1 MEKMHARRE
10 LEELQEKLAQVDKWK
25 ARHAQI
31 ESELAKVWVEGGEL
45 LAESEGQGE
54 GEGES
59 EVAVGENGGE
69 PSVLEGAESVVE
81 VARGGDPSV
90 VESTES
96 LVEVKGADVGADA
109 SASSNTGT
117 GTDAPREMGGERVGL
132 EGGEQEAVVDHTET
146 ETEADYQEAQE
157 EMGEE
162 SETETEVETEPR
174 GAGEE
179 GSAAEE
185 GSGIVV

>member
-54 GEGES
+54 GEGE
-59 EVAVGENGGE
+59 VAVGENGGE

-81 VARGGDPSV
+81 VARGGEPSV

-96 LVEVKGADVGADA
+96 LVEVEGADTEA
-109 SASSNTGT
+109 SASSNIGT
-117 GTDAPREMGGERVGL
+117 GTDAPKEVGGEQVGL
-132 EGGEQEAVVDHTET
+132 ERGEQEAVVDHTET

-174 GAGEE
+174 GEGEE
-179 GSAAEE
+179 GSAAGE

>member
-1 MEKMHARRE
+1 MHARRE
-10 LEELQEKLAQVDKWK
+10 LEELQDKLAQVEKWK

-45 LAESEGQGE
+45 LAESEE
-54 GEGES
+54 GEREG

-69 PSVLEGAESVVE
+69 PSVVGGAESVVE
-81 VARGGDPSV
+81 VVAGGEPSV

-96 LVEVKGADVGADA
+96 LVEVDGADVDADA
-109 SASSNTGT
+109 SAGSNTGT
-117 GTDAPREMGGERVGL
+117 GTDALEQVGGEQLGL

-146 ETEADYQEAQE
+146 ETEADYEEAQE

-162 SETETEVETEPR
+162 SETETEVEMEPR
-174 GAGEE
+174 GEGGEESAAGE
-179 GSAAEE
+179 GSA
-185 GSGIVV
+185 VVV